1 MYSDVEKLEN
11 NILNQWRHLKKF
23 FFQLIRMTRD
33 VLAILAVEVECERVF
48 NIAKACYDHRK
59 QYNSNTFFALM
70 LMRFFEQKKNTQEKL
85 NVDFEI
91 NEQLTHEE
99 LIREMKRRELDMRN
113 AYNTQYISDNEE
125 IDDIKLNDSLS
136 SLHNT
141 RTISR
146 FTLVIIRKLIN
157 IRRKRN
163 EHLIT
168 ENLCQIRRKRRKKNQ
183 RRRRT
188 IRKCLCNLFD
198 SLSDN
203 LSWKNNTYNLTR
215 DYNYF
220 IN

>member
-1 MYSDVEKLEN
+1 
-11 NILNQWRHLKKF
+11 
-23 FFQLIRMTRD
+23 MTRD

-59 QYNSNTFFALM
+59 RYNSNTFFALM
-70 LMRFFEQKKNTQEKL
+70 LMRFFEQKKNIQKKL
-85 NVDFEI
+85 NIDLEV
-91 NEQLTHEE
+91 NEQLIHEE
-99 LIREMKRRELDMRN
+99 FIREMKRRELDMKD
-113 AYNTQYISDNEE
+113 AYSTQYISDNEE
-125 IDDIKLNDSLS
+125 INDIKLNDSLS
-136 SLHNT
+136 SLHNI

-168 ENLCQIRRKRRKKNQ
+168 KNLCQIRRKRERENQ

-198 SLSDN
+198 SLFDN
-203 LSWKNNTYNLTR
+203 LS
-215 DYNYF
+215 
-220 IN
+220 